1 LLFKNVIFQ
10 RNYEINCTNYDKKKK
25 RNKEIKKE
33 ILKAYQNFDYDTT
46 DTIKKSRWDESNYI
60 K

>member
-1 LLFKNVIFQ
+1 MQYLTLLLFKNVIFQ
-10 RNYEINCTNYDKKKK
+10 RNYEINWTNYDKKKK

-46 DTIKKSRWDESNYI
+46 DTIKKSR
-60 K
+60 